1 MARCVVA
8 RLFTVLLLALAPAP
22 LFAQTEVDLAMRFFA
37 QGGAYCFRIAPEG
50 TNLSEETEWTVM
62 VLTNVENRKKEFR
75 IRSVDPGPMNIK
87 GQALNDVGVTI
98 TMIWRRDLLRDDF
111 FERFATGI
119 DGRILRAR
127 TVKVAPP
134 GLATMQPR
142 ERAELYLKFGD
153 RGTRVNFEHAKDLTD
168 EEFAAYRTYLT
179 D

>member
-1 MARCVVA
+1 MARCVVV
-8 RLFTVLLLALAPAP
+8 RLLIVLSLALAPAP
-22 LFAQTEVDLAMRFFA
+22 LFAQTEVDLAIRFFA

-62 VLTNVENRKKEFR
+62 VLTNTENRKRDFR

-87 GQALNDVGVTI
+87 GQALNDVGLSI

-111 FERFATGI
+111 FERFAAGI
-119 DGRILRAR
+119 DGRSLRAR
-127 TVKVAPP
+127 TVQVVPP
-134 GLATMQPR
+134 GLSTMKPR

-153 RGTRVNFEHAKDLTD
+153 RGTRVNFEHARELTD
-168 EEFAAYRTYLT
+168 DEFAAYRTYLT